1 MNGGLAMSK
10 VINQD
15 LSIGE
20 SLRALRQNVQLSQE
34 EAAARLQI
42 MGISISREIISQ
54 MELGKH
60 NIRVSVLIA
69 MKEVYEVSSFDEFF
83 DGVTL

>member
-1 MNGGLAMSK
+1 MSK

-20 SLRALRQNVQLSQE
+20 NLRALRKNARLSQE

-42 MGISISREIISQ
+42 MGVLISREIVSQ
-54 MELGKH
+54 IELGKH
-60 NIRVSVLIA
+60 NIKVSVLLA
-69 MKEVYEVSSFDEFF
+69 MKEIYNVSSFDEFF
-83 DGVTL
+83 VGIAL

>member
-1 MNGGLAMSK
+1 MSK

-20 SLRALRQNVQLSQE
+20 NLRALRKNARLSQE

-42 MGISISREIISQ
+42 MGVLISREIVSQ

-60 NIRVSVLIA
+60 NIKVSVLLA
-69 MKEVYEVSSFDEFF
+69 MKEIYNVSSFDEFF
-83 DGVTL
+83 VGISL

>member
-1 MNGGLAMSK
+1 MSK

-20 SLRALRQNVQLSQE
+20 NLRALRKNARLSQE

-42 MGISISREIISQ
+42 MGVLISREIVSQ

-60 NIRVSVLIA
+60 NIKVSVLLA
-69 MKEVYEVSSFDEFF
+69 MKEIYNVSSFDEFF
-83 DGVTL
+83 VGITL

>member
-1 MNGGLAMSK
+1 MSK

-20 SLRALRQNVQLSQE
+20 NLRVLRQNAQLSQE

-42 MGISISREIISQ
+42 MGILISREIVSQ

-60 NIRVSVLIA
+60 NIKVSVLLA
-69 MKEVYEVSSFDEFF
+69 MKEVYKVSSFDEFF
-83 DGVTL
+83 VGISL

>member
-1 MNGGLAMSK
+1 MSR

-20 SLRALRQNVQLSQE
+20 NLRALRQNAQLSQE

-42 MGISISREIISQ
+42 MGILMSREVVSQ

-60 NIRVSVLIA
+60 NIKISVLLA
-69 MKEVYEVSSFDEFF
+69 MKEVYNVPSFDEFF
-83 DGVTL
+83 VGISL

>member
-1 MNGGLAMSK
+1 MSK

-20 SLRALRQNVQLSQE
+20 NLRVLRKNAQLSQE

-42 MGISISREIISQ
+42 MGVLISREIVSQ

-60 NIRVSVLIA
+60 NIKVSVLLA
-69 MKEVYEVSSFDEFF
+69 MKEIYNVSSFDEFF
-83 DGVTL
+83 VGITL

>member
-1 MNGGLAMSK
+1 MSK

-20 SLRALRQNVQLSQE
+20 NLRTLRKNARLSQE

-42 MGISISREIISQ
+42 MGVLISREIVSQ

-60 NIRVSVLIA
+60 NIKVSVLLA
-69 MKEVYEVSSFDEFF
+69 MKEIYNVSSFDEFF
-83 DGVTL
+83 VGITL

>member
-1 MNGGLAMSK
+1 MSK